1 MKHVGVRSDPK
12 DIASQEQLGGGTG
25 DFKKDGSV
33 QMTGPFN
40 QASPY
45 TFATGNPSGSG
56 ILDWTPATSDFG
68 IVLSGN
74 ISSMTG
80 APTGARRTLVFA
92 AGTVLT
98 HAASILELPGNVDR
112 TTALGDKAKFINR
125 GSSRWQCLWYTK
137 ADGTALVAGAGFT
150 EAQVRTTPMT
160 GVVFTDKTPVVA
172 ADTLLA
178 AVGKLQ
184 AQLSTGVF
192 RTETITTTSVG
203 QTSYA
208 VPNGYTAGSIVAF
221 FNGVLLAPGDYT
233 ATDGANIVLASGAL
247 TTSDIMSVLVIGSVR
262 AQDDALLSYTV
273 AQLNT
278 MGAAANARKVR
289 WCSDVSGG
297 PQMVVSNGTNWVRV
311 QDLTVVTT

>member
-80 APTGARRTLVFA
+80 APTGACRTISFA

-98 HAASILELPGNVDR
+98 HANSILELPGNADR
-112 TTALGDKAKFINR
+112 TTALGDKAEFINR

-150 EAQVRTTPMT
+150 EAQVRSTPMT
-160 GVVFTDKTPVVA
+160 GVVLTDKTSVA
-172 ADTLLA
+172 ATDTLLA
-178 AVGKLQ
+178 AIGKLQ
-184 AQLSTGVF
+184 AQISNGAF
-192 RTETITTTSVG
+192 RTETIPTTSVG

-208 VPNGYTAGSIVAF
+208 VPNGYTVGSIVAF

-233 ATDGANIVLASGAL
+233 ATDGTNIVLASGAL
-247 TTSDIMSVLVIGSVR
+247 TTNDIMSVLVIGSVR
-262 AQDDALLSYTV
+262 AQDDALLQYTV
-273 AQLNT
+273 AALP
-278 MGAAANARKVR
+278 AASANAFKQR
-289 WCSDVSGG
+289 WCTNMAGG
-297 PQMVVSNGTNWVRV
+297 AGVVVSNGTNWLRV
-311 QDLTVVTT
+311 ADNTVVTT

>member
-40 QASPY
+40 QAPQVTLNVATALNIGGASSDSIY
-45 TFATGNPSGSG
+45 VSGTGTINSFTGGVDGMRRQLQFAGG
-56 ILDWTPATSDFG
+56 INLAAGLVPG
-68 IVLSGN
+68 
-74 ISSMTG
+74 
-80 APTGARRTLVFA
+80 GARTTQSGDNAEFQ
-92 AGTVLT
+92 
-98 HAASILELPGNVDR
+98 AASA
-112 TTALGDKAKFINR
+112 TAWR
-125 GSSRWQCLWYTK
+125 CLSYTK
-137 ADGTALVAGAGFT
+137 ADGTPLVSSSFT
-150 EAQVRTTPMT
+150 ESQVRATPMT
-160 GVVFTDKTPVVA
+160 GVVFTDKTPVAA

-178 AVGKLQ
+178 AIGKLQ
-184 AQLSTGVF
+184 AQISNGAF
-192 RTETITTTSVG
+192 RTETISTTSVG

-208 VPNGYTAGSIVAF
+208 VPNGYTVGSIVAF
-221 FNGVLLAPGDYT
+221 FNGVLLAPPDYT
-233 ATDGANIVLASGAL
+233 ATDGTNIVLASGAL

-273 AQLNT
+273 AQLNA
-278 MGAAANARKVR
+278 MGAASNARKVR